1 MMSLW
6 LLRAATAAASLLQAP
21 HQGAQNHRSTSF
33 PAKDEGSN
41 TSPEM
46 VERSRTVSA
55 GGTSDPA
62 VLSRA
67 EVSKFRSGACVMG
80 LSLESDATSCRLPV
94 EQAVARARPS
104 IRTTLKN
111 WRRTWQR
118 LCVRSRR
125 TARFVISEHKSLN
138 NHSLS
143 DRIGDPCSFCRP
155 GVNCGLEVT
164 KLKFGHLAK
173 APLVAGYDWQ
183 QNDF

>member
-1 MMSLW
+1 
-6 LLRAATAAASLLQAP
+6 
-21 HQGAQNHRSTSF
+21 
-33 PAKDEGSN
+33 
-41 TSPEM
+41 
-46 VERSRTVSA
+46 
-55 GGTSDPA
+55 
-62 VLSRA
+62 
-67 EVSKFRSGACVMG
+67 MG